1 MVRVYFV
8 VFFLFFLVSI
18 GFHVQVQSRHKRFV
32 YRKRYSSTIHWTFSH
47 FSFLYLLLSYFSSR
61 FFILV
66 FECSLWV
73 ENIFLQSKLVLECPT
88 WLASQKTIFL
98 PRHPKKLLLSKLIQV
113 LFPWSSTLA
122 FKRCRYSDSTSAGL
136 LYLRFVK
143 SFCRIVTQQDHHPEN
158 RTEIEHSDVLK
169 VLRRASGP
177 WECGIFRIPRDYS
190 NSTSSFCR
198 QTFCKLHLRNSSY
211 VKSVSFIPTW

>member
-1 MVRVYFV
+1 MYKCSQGTRGLCTANVIAPP
-8 VFFLFFLVSI
+8 ST
-18 GFHVQVQSRHKRFV
+18 GPFHISL
-32 YRKRYSSTIHWTFSH
+32 
-47 FSFLYLLLSYFSSR
+47 FLYLLLFYFSSR

-143 SFCRIVTQQDHHPEN
+143 SFCRIVTQQDYHPEN
-158 RTEIEHSDVLK
+158 RTKIEHSDVLK